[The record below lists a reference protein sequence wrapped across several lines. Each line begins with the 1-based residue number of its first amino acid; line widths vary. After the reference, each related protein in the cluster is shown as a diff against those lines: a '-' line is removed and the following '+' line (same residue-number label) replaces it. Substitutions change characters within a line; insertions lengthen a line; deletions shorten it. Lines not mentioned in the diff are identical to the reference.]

1 MVSVTSEKGEVSEE
15 NSLGNEHILAHT
27 MQDKDVE
34 LKQQQ
39 KYCKAVKHLSFPVL
53 LQGPTFIIYID

>member
-39 KYCKAVKHLSFPVL
+39 KYCKAETS
-53 LQGPTFIIYID
+53 